1 MKSRRRA
8 TSNSRKSERRNDSN
22 DNDSVE
28 ASPPNTIAEWLNK
41 LAPVKAERKETQETR
56 PAQTIPAS
64 TPAPAIRPAQGA
76 NAPATKSA
84 TAPQPK
90 SATAPVE
97 KKVLPKSVQQVR
109 PNPFPDRLPASEVLA
124 INMSPAMM
132 GRAQGLGFKLQ
143 QTTLLPSL
151 DMTLQRLLPPPGMD
165 AMRARDVL
173 GQPGGNAS
181 VALNEVYRPIRA
193 ATATEPDGTPLR
205 RTPQPAATGGC
216 SAERCFGMKA
226 IRWDTQLQSCS
237 QGVRIGMIDTMVDQQ
252 HPALRVAFGDKRIE
266 AQSFIGKGRRV
277 APSGHGTGIL
287 SILAGAAQSGT
298 PGLVPNANFRVAD
311 IFHAD
316 ANGQPLADTA
326 SLLAALDWMAKEQV
340 KVVNL
345 SVAGPHD
352 ELMERAIER
361 LAKKDMIFVAA
372 AGNEGPAA
380 PPMYP
385 AAYKSVIAVTAV
397 AKDLRGYRQANRGD
411 YIDAAAPGVDVWTAL
426 PDSKEN
432 FQSGTSFAVP
442 FATAVVATVYAQVK
456 HKTKESVLAAIEF
469 KDLGLPGR
477 DTVFGRGLMMAP
489 QRCSGSGGEVAR
501 APSFTPV
508 MALPSG
514 VGASSVGFGFAS
526 GKP

>member
-1 MKSRRRA
+1 
-8 TSNSRKSERRNDSN
+8 
-22 DNDSVE
+22 
-28 ASPPNTIAEWLNK
+28 
-41 LAPVKAERKETQETR
+41 
-56 PAQTIPAS
+56 
-64 TPAPAIRPAQGA
+64 
-76 NAPATKSA
+76 
-84 TAPQPK
+84 
-90 SATAPVE
+90 
-97 KKVLPKSVQQVR
+97 
-109 PNPFPDRLPASEVLA
+109 
-124 INMSPAMM
+124 MSPAMM